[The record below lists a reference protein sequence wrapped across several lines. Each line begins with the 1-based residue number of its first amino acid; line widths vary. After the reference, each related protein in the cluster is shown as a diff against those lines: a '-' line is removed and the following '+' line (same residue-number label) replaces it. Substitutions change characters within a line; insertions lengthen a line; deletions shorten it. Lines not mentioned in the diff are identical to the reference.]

1 MFSHLQTTGI
11 SSKSVFIG
19 VRQFSWRLRENLG
32 QIFSWNLVFILL
44 FNCYISVPHLFFKAL
59 AVLLFSLT
67 NFLVLSYMYTTV
79 FHQLLDD
86 IVYVYHSVLSTAR
99 WYHVCI
105 PQCFINSLV
114 ILYMYTIVF
123 YQLLDNIV
131 YVYHSVYQLLGDI
144 VYVYHSV
151 LSTSR
156 WYRICIPQCFINC

>member
-67 NFLVLSYMYTTV
+67 NFLVLPYMYMYTTV
-79 FHQLLDD
+79 FYQLLDD

-114 ILYMYTIVF
+114 ILYMYTTVF

-131 YVYHSVYQLLGDI
+131 YVYHSV
-144 VYVYHSV
+144 

-156 WYRICIPQCFINC
+156 WYHVCIPQCFINC